1 MRVQGD
7 HPPGG
12 VQGQRPCALYSARH
26 LKHDSLM
33 LPPHLKFCVHQGTR
47 VQLGVSGSVAAYKA
61 LELLRH
67 FQELELRV
75 GVTLT
80 EAASR
85 FVTPL
90 SFEALGAET
99 VYTSLWN
106 TSDSAFGHLEPADE
120 ARCFV
125 IAPATANTM
134 ARLAHGLADE
144 ILCAQTLAFA
154 GPVVLAPAMNPKL
167 WNAAAT
173 QENAHALQSRGA
185 VLVDPDCGSMACGD
199 VGKGRLAG
207 LNAIVAHVLKALTEP
222 RMAGTRVL
230 VTLGPTR
237 EFFDPARFWSNPSTG
252 LMGASLA
259 VAAWLMGAEVTVVH
273 GPVDLWLP
281 GAIRRY
287 GVQTAVQMFEACTDL
302 WPTQDVGLMTAAV
315 SDFSPVPF
323 GPEKFKKGSLGEK
336 PLTMEFT
343 ANPDILRTLGEQK
356 AAGQKLLGFCAETGD
371 LASSAARK
379 LKEKNCDML
388 VANSIAAA
396 GCGFAAPDNQVY
408 VLDRAGRGEQWP
420 LLSKAEVA
428 WRLLEWMTQLLP

>member
-1 MRVQGD
+1 
-7 HPPGG
+7 
-12 VQGQRPCALYSARH
+12 
-26 LKHDSLM
+26 M
-33 LPPHLKFCVHQGTR
+33 LPPHLRFSIHQGTR
-47 VQLGVSGSVAAYKA
+47 IQLGVSGSVAAYKA

-85 FVTPL
+85 FVSPL

-99 VYTSLWN
+99 VYTSLWGA
-106 TSDSAFGHLEPADE
+106 SGGAFGHLEPADE

-125 IAPATANTM
+125 VAPATANTM

-144 ILCAQTLAFA
+144 ILSAQALAFT

-173 QENAHALQSRGA
+173 QENVRILQSRGA

-199 VGKGRLAG
+199 VGKGRLAE
-207 LNAIVAHVLKALTEP
+207 LNAIVAHVLKALTEQS
-222 RMAGTRVL
+222 MAGTRML

-259 VAAWLMGAEVTVVH
+259 VAAWLMGAQVTVVH

-281 GAIRRY
+281 GEIRRH
-287 GVQTAVQMFEACTDL
+287 GVQTAAQMFEACTDL
-302 WPTQDVGLMTAAV
+302 WPSQDMGLMTAAV

-323 GPEKFKKGSLGEK
+323 GPEKFKKNSLGK
-336 PLTMEFT
+336 TPLHMEFT
-343 ANPDILRTLGEQK
+343 ANPDILHTLGSRK
-356 AAGQKLLGFCAETGD
+356 AAGQKLLGFCAETD
-371 LASSAARK
+371 NLASCAAHK
-379 LKEKNCDML
+379 LKEKNCDMM
-388 VANSIAAA
+388 VANSIATAPTGVA
-396 GCGFAAPDNQVY
+396 GGSGFAAPDNQVY
-408 VLDRAGRGEQWP
+408 VLDRTGRSEQWP
-420 LLSKAEVA
+420 LLGKAEIA